1 MSIPH
6 ERTDGT
12 EPRSPC
18 TTQKEPEHR
27 PKGEEMRVRCSQRPT
42 AAMPTTAAATAAP
55 RPPPRTALPD
65 TAPLLGLADAL
76 GPVEPDAAV
85 LLALALVDD
94 DPEEA
99 ADSVEMAHL
108 TFEGREKSDTRT
120 TSAHWKR

>member
-1 MSIPH
+1 MSISH

-27 PKGEEMRVRCSQRPT
+27 PKVEETRVRCSQRPT
-42 AAMPTTAAATAAP
+42 AAMTMTAAATAVTS
-55 RPPPRTALPD
+55 PPPRTALFD
-65 TAPLLGLADAL
+65 IAPLLGLAEAL

-85 LLALALVDD
+85 LLALALMDA
-94 DPEEA
+94 DPDEA
-99 ADSVEMAHL
+99 ADSVGLAQL